1 MFLFAIWDGKAWI
14 SHAQPMENPK
24 KIQNHPLLGGGQSAP
39 PPVNEGLIERDRERW
54 KDGQKET
61 DRDRNRQIQIET
73 DRDRKIETNR
83 QTDRNIKIERDRER
97 QIPGYTHTH
106 QPSVYNVQQKML
118 EN

>member
-1 MFLFAIWDGKAWI
+1 MQKTT
-14 SHAQPMENPK
+14 
-24 KIQNHPLLGGGQSAP
+24 GGVQSAP

-106 QPSVYNVQQKML
+106 QPSVYNVQQKIARKL
-118 EN
+118 KNA